1 MDGYNSAPNSG
12 NPHLIS
18 DVGGKFISVQPL
30 TIKRNVSCGL
40 PYTLLIRIRNFI
52 YRHSFRVYWPNAIT
66 VSVEMMGFYSIFLI
80 DVRHSTVNF
89 DKNVSKIWNYLM
101 ICQLIET

>member
-1 MDGYNSAPNSG
+1 MDKYNSAPNSG
-12 NPHLIS
+12 NSHLIS
-18 DVGGKFISVQPL
+18 DIGGKFISVQPL

-40 PYTLLIRIRNFI
+40 PYTLLILIRNFI
-52 YRHSFRVYWPNAIT
+52 YSHGFRVYLPNAIT

-80 DVRHSTVNF
+80 DVRHSIVNF

-101 ICQLIET
+101 ICQFIAT